1 MVAGDSPALHSPETR
16 GRVARDHTTIL
27 LQANLLI
34 RLNSA
39 KIMVC
44 LSLPEANRKGT

>member
-1 MVAGDSPALHSPETR
+1 MTGLH
-16 GRVARDHTTIL
+16 
-27 LQANLLI
+27 QNLLI

-44 LSLPEANRKGT
+44 PSLPEAIRKGI